1 MHRKRY
7 KAVLEEVV
15 HELARDAISKLL
27 VDETENNFQ
36 REDDDLVAL
45 PARLCRIPYLLGG
58 LLSYHTGV
66 PSHLVENHI
75 FNHLGQRHPTRVM
88 YV

>member
-45 PARLCRIPYLLGG
+45 PCTPLQDSVFVGWA
-58 LLSYHTGV
+58 S
-66 PSHLVENHI
+66 
-75 FNHLGQRHPTRVM
+75 
-88 YV
+88 